1 MIRRR
6 LQAFLGGGRIP
17 IEAGRNRAS
26 GGGGGGGAWAG
37 SGARASGGGGKQAL

>member
-6 LQAFLGGGRIP
+6 LQVFLAGWRIAV
-17 IEAGRNRAS
+17 EAGRNRAC